1 MGFVMTE
8 NIILNFKKSLLGRYT
23 NSLFQLMPKKVTL
36 ALCLMVLI
44 SLTQGVSL
52 ILLVPLL
59 QLVGL
64 NVAQGSLG
72 QIAGIVSIVFTSLGL
87 QLNIVTVLIIYVVVI
102 SFIAILNRLQT
113 LMTSEIQFQFAAHMR
128 KQLYMA
134 ITNSNWLFLSTM
146 KSSNFAHALTNEIER
161 ISIGTGR
168 FLSLLSSIMILIVYI
183 IFALKIAGILTGI
196 IFIVGIAILL
206 VLRRMVNKSRSSG
219 QGITTTTQDLYS
231 SVLQHLDGMKTIKS
245 FGMQEENIRVFSKE
259 TNNVANTYLE
269 TIQTYAD
276 VRLLFDIG
284 TVIVLAIMVIIL
296 VEVIKLPTASL
307 FLLIYLFIMMIPQ
320 FSIIQSSYQ
329 YIITMLPAYDN
340 VKMVEKQCLENTEI
354 IEYTENK
361 IELNNAV
368 TLDNVSFSYRDKD
381 HKFIENL
388 NLKILA
394 GKTTAIVGSSGAGKS
409 TVADLVMGLIQ
420 PDGGEIK
427 VDNIIISKNLTGYW
441 RGQIGYVAQETF
453 LFNETIRF
461 NLLLAQPKATEKD
474 IIEVLKLAS
483 ANEFVSKLPEGLNT
497 FIGDRG
503 VKLSGGE
510 RQRLALARALL
521 RKPSLLILDEA
532 TSNLDSKNENKILKA
547 IDDLHGEITILIIAH
562 RLSTIKNADYIY
574 LIDQGQILE
583 SGTWDELLKIE
594 EGWFRDICVAQ
605 GIKN

>member
-1 MGFVMTE
+1 MAE

-64 NVAQGSLG
+64 NVTQGSLG
-72 QIAGIVSIVFTSLGL
+72 QIAGVVSTVFTSLGL
-87 QLNIVTVLIIYVVVI
+87 QLNIATVLIIYVAVI

-113 LMTSEIQFQFAAHMR
+113 LMTAEIQFQFAAHMR

-161 ISIGTGR
+161 ISNGTGR

-183 IFALKIAGILTGI
+183 IFALKLAGIITGV
-196 IFIVGIAILL
+196 IFIVGISILL

-219 QGITTTTQDLYS
+219 QEITTTTQDLYS
-231 SVLQHLDGMKTIKS
+231 SILQHLDGMKTIKS
-245 FGMQEENIRVFSKE
+245 FGMQDENIRVFSNQ
-259 TNNVANTYLE
+259 TNKVAKNYLKS
-269 TIQTYAD
+269 IQTYAD
-276 VRLLFDIG
+276 VKLLFDVG

-296 VEVIKLPTASL
+296 LEVIKLPTASL

-320 FSIIQSSYQ
+320 FSIIQNSYQ
-329 YIITMLPAYDN
+329 YFITMLPAYNN
-340 VKMVEKQCLENTEI
+340 VIMLKEQCLENTEVKALG
-354 IEYTENK
+354 ERV
-361 IELNNAV
+361 ELNNAV
-368 TLDNVSFSYRDKD
+368 ELKNVWFSYQSDEYFSMKD
-381 HKFIENL
+381 L
-388 NLKILA
+388 NLKIYA
-394 GKTTAIVGSSGAGKS
+394 GKTTAIVGLSGAGKS

-420 PDGGEIK
+420 PNEGEIT
-427 VDNIIISKNLTGYW
+427 VDDIPINKNFPGYW
-441 RGQIGYVAQETF
+441 KDQIGYVAQETF
-453 LFNETIRF
+453 LFNETIRL
-461 NLLLAQPKATEKD
+461 NLLLAQPKANEKD
-474 IIEVLKLAS
+474 IIDALKLAS
-483 ANEFVSKLPEGLNT
+483 ANEFVSKLPEGLDT
-497 FIGDRG
+497 VIGDRG
-503 VKLSGGE
+503 VKFSGGE

-532 TSNLDSKNENKILKA
+532 TSNLDSKNEKKILKA

-562 RLSTIKNADYIY
+562 RLSTIENADYIY
-574 LIDQGQILE
+574 LIDEGQILE
-583 SGTWDELLKIE
+583 SGTWKDLLKKE
-594 EGWFRDICVAQ
+594 QGNFRDICNDQ
-605 GIKN
+605 GI

>member
-1 MGFVMTE
+1 MAE

-64 NVAQGSLG
+64 NVTQGSLG
-72 QIAGIVSIVFTSLGL
+72 QIAGVVSTVFTSLGL
-87 QLNIVTVLIIYVVVI
+87 QLNIATVLIIYVAVI

-113 LMTSEIQFQFAAHMR
+113 LMTAEIQFQFAAHMR

-161 ISIGTGR
+161 ISNGTGR

-183 IFALKIAGILTGI
+183 IFALKLAGIITGV
-196 IFIVGIAILL
+196 IFIVGISILL

-219 QGITTTTQDLYS
+219 QEITTTTQDLYS
-231 SVLQHLDGMKTIKS
+231 SILQHLDGMKTIKS
-245 FGMQEENIRVFSKE
+245 FGMQDENIRVFSNQ
-259 TNNVANTYLE
+259 TNKVAKNYLKS
-269 TIQTYAD
+269 IQTYAD
-276 VRLLFDIG
+276 VKLLFDVG

-296 VEVIKLPTASL
+296 LEVIKLPTASL

-320 FSIIQSSYQ
+320 FSIIQNSYQ
-329 YIITMLPAYDN
+329 YFITMLPAYNN
-340 VKMVEKQCLENTEI
+340 VIMLKEQCLENTEVKDI
-354 IEYTENK
+354 GERV
-361 IELNNAV
+361 ELNNAIE
-368 TLDNVSFSYRDKD
+368 LKNVWFSYQSDEYFSMKD
-381 HKFIENL
+381 L
-388 NLKILA
+388 NLKIYA
-394 GKTTAIVGSSGAGKS
+394 GKTTAIVGLSGAGKS

-420 PDGGEIK
+420 PNEGEIT
-427 VDNIIISKNLTGYW
+427 VDDIPINKNFPGYW
-441 RGQIGYVAQETF
+441 KDQIGYVAQETF
-453 LFNETIRF
+453 LFNETIRL
-461 NLLLAQPKATEKD
+461 NLLLAQPKANEKD
-474 IIEVLKLAS
+474 IIDALKLAS
-483 ANEFVSKLPEGLNT
+483 ANEFVSKLPEGLDT
-497 FIGDRG
+497 VIGDRG
-503 VKLSGGE
+503 VKFSGGE

-532 TSNLDSKNENKILKA
+532 TSNLDSKNEKKILKA

-562 RLSTIKNADYIY
+562 RLSTIENADYIY
-574 LIDQGQILE
+574 LIDEGQILE
-583 SGTWDELLKIE
+583 SGTWKDLLKKE
-594 EGWFRDICVAQ
+594 QGNFRDICNDQ
-605 GIKN
+605 GI

>member
-1 MGFVMTE
+1 MTE

-87 QLNIVTVLIIYVVVI
+87 QLNIVTVLILYVVVV

-113 LMTSEIQFQFAAHMR
+113 LMTSEIQFQFAAHIR

-183 IFALKIAGILTGI
+183 IFALKIAGIFTGI

-231 SVLQHLDGMKTIKS
+231 SILQHLDGMKTIKS
-245 FGMQEENIRVFSKE
+245 FGMQEENIRVFSNE
-259 TNNVANTYLE
+259 TNNVANNYLE
-269 TIQTYAD
+269 SIQTYAD
-276 VRLLFDIG
+276 VKLLFDVG

-296 VEVIKLPTASL
+296 LEVIKLPTASL
-307 FLLIYLFIMMIPQ
+307 FILIYLFIMMIPQ

-329 YIITMLPAYDN
+329 YFITMLPAYDN
-340 VKMVEKQCLENTEI
+340 VMMVEKQCLENTEI
-354 IEYTENK
+354 MEYSEDK

-381 HKFIENL
+381 HKFIKNL

-420 PDGGEIK
+420 PDEGEIK
-427 VDNIIISKNLTGYW
+427 VDNIIISNNLTGYW

-453 LFNETIRF
+453 LFNETVRF
-461 NLLLAQPKATEKD
+461 NLLLAQPKANEKD
-474 IIEVLKLAS
+474 IIEALKLAS

-532 TSNLDSKNENKILKA
+532 TSNLDSQNEKKILKA

-574 LIDQGQILE
+574 LIDEGQILE
-583 SGTWDELLKIE
+583 SGTWNELLKKE
-594 EGWFRDICVAQ
+594 EGWFKDICEAQ
-605 GIKN
+605 GIKL

>member
-1 MGFVMTE
+1 MAE

-64 NVAQGSLG
+64 NVTQGSLG
-72 QIAGIVSIVFTSLGL
+72 QIAGIVSTVFTSLGL
-87 QLNIVTVLIIYVVVI
+87 QLNIATVLIIYVAVI

-113 LMTSEIQFQFAAHMR
+113 LMTAEIQFQFAAHMR

-161 ISIGTGR
+161 ISNGTGR

-183 IFALKIAGILTGI
+183 IFALKLAGIITGI
-196 IFIVGIAILL
+196 IFIVGISILL

-219 QGITTTTQDLYS
+219 QEITTTTQDLYS
-231 SVLQHLDGMKTIKS
+231 SILQHLDGMKTIKS
-245 FGMQEENIRVFSKE
+245 FGMQDENIRVFSNQ
-259 TNNVANTYLE
+259 TNKVAKNYLKM
-269 TIQTYAD
+269 IQTYAD
-276 VRLLFDIG
+276 VKLLFDVG

-296 VEVIKLPTASL
+296 LEVIKLPTASL

-320 FSIIQSSYQ
+320 FSIIQNSYQ
-329 YIITMLPAYDN
+329 YFITMLPAYNN
-340 VKMVEKQCLENTEI
+340 VIMLKEQCLENTEVKDI
-354 IEYTENK
+354 GERV
-361 IELNNAV
+361 ELNNAIE
-368 TLDNVSFSYRDKD
+368 LKNVWFSYQSDEYFSMKD
-381 HKFIENL
+381 L
-388 NLKILA
+388 NLKIYA
-394 GKTTAIVGSSGAGKS
+394 GKTTAIVGLSGAGKS

-420 PDGGEIK
+420 PNEGEIT
-427 VDNIIISKNLTGYW
+427 VDDIPINKNFPGYW
-441 RGQIGYVAQETF
+441 KDQIGYVAQETF
-453 LFNETIRF
+453 LFNETIRL
-461 NLLLAQPKATEKD
+461 NLLLAQPKANEKD
-474 IIEVLKLAS
+474 IIDALKLAS
-483 ANEFVSKLPEGLNT
+483 ANEFVSKLPEGLDT
-497 FIGDRG
+497 VIGDRG

-532 TSNLDSKNENKILKA
+532 TSNLDSKNEKKILKA

-562 RLSTIKNADYIY
+562 RLSTIENADYIY
-574 LIDQGQILE
+574 LIDEGQILE
-583 SGTWDELLKIE
+583 SGTWKDLLKKE
-594 EGWFRDICVAQ
+594 QGNFRDICNDQ
-605 GIKN
+605 GI

>member
-1 MGFVMTE
+1 MGIVMTE
-8 NIILNFKKSLLGRYT
+8 NIIQNFKKSLLGRYT

-87 QLNIVTVLIIYVVVI
+87 QLNIVTVLILYVVVV

-113 LMTSEIQFQFAAHMR
+113 LMISDIQFQFAAHMR

-134 ITNSNWLFLSTM
+134 ITNSNWLFLSKM
-146 KSSNFAHALTNEIER
+146 KSSNLAHALTNEIER
-161 ISIGTGR
+161 ISIGTGH

-231 SVLQHLDGMKTIKS
+231 SILQHLDGMKTIKS
-245 FGMQEENIRVFSKE
+245 FGMQEENIRVFSNE
-259 TNNVANTYLE
+259 TNNVAKNYLE
-269 TIQTYAD
+269 SIQTYAD
-276 VRLLFDIG
+276 VKLLFDVG

-296 VEVIKLPTASL
+296 LEVIKLPTASL

-320 FSIIQSSYQ
+320 FSMIQSSYQ
-329 YIITMLPAYDN
+329 YFITMLPAYDN
-340 VKMVEKQCLENTEI
+340 VMMVEKQCLENSEI
-354 IEYTENK
+354 MEYNGDK

-381 HKFIENL
+381 HEFIRNL
-388 NLKILA
+388 NL
-394 GKTTAIVGSSGAGKS
+394 
-409 TVADLVMGLIQ
+409 
-420 PDGGEIK
+420 
-427 VDNIIISKNLTGYW
+427 
-441 RGQIGYVAQETF
+441 
-453 LFNETIRF
+453 
-461 NLLLAQPKATEKD
+461 D
-474 IIEVLKLAS
+474 I
-483 ANEFVSKLPEGLNT
+483 
-497 FIGDRG
+497 
-503 VKLSGGE
+503 
-510 RQRLALARALL
+510 
-521 RKPSLLILDEA
+521 
-532 TSNLDSKNENKILKA
+532 
-547 IDDLHGEITILIIAH
+547 
-562 RLSTIKNADYIY
+562 
-574 LIDQGQILE
+574 
-583 SGTWDELLKIE
+583 
-594 EGWFRDICVAQ
+594 
-605 GIKN
+605 

>member
-1 MGFVMTE
+1 MTE

-72 QIAGIVSIVFTSLGL
+72 QIASIVSTVFISLGL
-87 QLNIVTVLIIYVVVI
+87 QLNIVTVLILYVAVV

-161 ISIGTGR
+161 ISNGTGR

-183 IFALKIAGILTGI
+183 IFALKLAGIITGI
-196 IFIVGIAILL
+196 LFIVGISILL

-219 QGITTTTQDLYS
+219 QEITRTTQDLYS
-231 SVLQHLDGMKTIKS
+231 SILQHLDGMKTIKS
-245 FGMQEENIRVFSKE
+245 FGMQDENIRVFSNQ
-259 TNNVANTYLE
+259 TNNVANNYLKM
-269 TIQTYAD
+269 IQTYAD
-276 VRLLFDIG
+276 VKLLFDVG

-296 VEVIKLPTASL
+296 LEVIKLPTASL

-320 FSIIQSSYQ
+320 FSIIQNSYQ
-329 YIITMLPAYDN
+329 YFITMLPAYNN
-340 VKMVEKQCLENTEI
+340 VIMLKEQCLENSEI
-354 IEYTENK
+354 IESIGDK
-361 IELNNAV
+361 IQLKNMIKLE
-368 TLDNVSFSYRDKD
+368 NVSFSYRGEEYFSMED
-381 HKFIENL
+381 L
-388 NLKILA
+388 NLQITA
-394 GKTTAIVGSSGAGKS
+394 GKTTAIVGPSGAGKS
-409 TVADLVMGLIQ
+409 TVADLIMGLIH
-420 PDGGEIK
+420 PDEGEITIDDVFVSPK
-427 VDNIIISKNLTGYW
+427 FMGSW
-441 RGQIGYVAQETF
+441 RSQIGYVAQETF

-461 NLLLAQPKATEKD
+461 NLLIAQPKTDEKKLID
-474 IIEVLKLAS
+474 ALKLAS
-483 ANEFVSKLPEGLNT
+483 AYEFVSKLPEGLDT

-532 TSNLDSKNENKILKA
+532 TSNLDSKNEKKILKA

-562 RLSTIKNADYIY
+562 RLSTIENADYIY
-574 LIDQGQILE
+574 LIDEGQILE
-583 SGTWDELLKIE
+583 SGTWNDLLKNQN
-594 EGWFRDICVAQ
+594 GYFRDICNAQ
-605 GIKN
+605 GIS

>member
-1 MGFVMTE
+1 MAE

-64 NVAQGSLG
+64 NVTQGSLG
-72 QIAGIVSIVFTSLGL
+72 QIAGIVSTVFTSLGL
-87 QLNIVTVLIIYVVVI
+87 QLNIATVLIIYVAVI

-113 LMTSEIQFQFAAHMR
+113 LMTAEIQFQFAAHMR

-161 ISIGTGR
+161 ISNGTGR

-183 IFALKIAGILTGI
+183 IFALKLAGIITGV
-196 IFIVGIAILL
+196 IFIVGISILL

-219 QGITTTTQDLYS
+219 QEITTTTQDLYS
-231 SVLQHLDGMKTIKS
+231 SILQHLDGMKTIKS
-245 FGMQEENIRVFSKE
+245 FGMQDENIRVFSNQ
-259 TNNVANTYLE
+259 TNKVAKNYLKS
-269 TIQTYAD
+269 IQTYAD
-276 VRLLFDIG
+276 VKLLFDVG

-296 VEVIKLPTASL
+296 LEVIKLPTASL

-320 FSIIQSSYQ
+320 FSIIQNSYQ
-329 YIITMLPAYDN
+329 YFITMLPAYNN
-340 VKMVEKQCLENTEI
+340 VIMLKEQCLENTEVKALG
-354 IEYTENK
+354 ERV
-361 IELNNAV
+361 ELNNAV
-368 TLDNVSFSYRDKD
+368 ELKNVWFSYQSDEYFSMKD
-381 HKFIENL
+381 L
-388 NLKILA
+388 NLKIYA
-394 GKTTAIVGSSGAGKS
+394 GKTTAIVGLSGAGKS

-420 PDGGEIK
+420 PNEGEIT
-427 VDNIIISKNLTGYW
+427 VDDIPINKNFPGYW
-441 RGQIGYVAQETF
+441 KDQIGYVAQETF
-453 LFNETIRF
+453 LFNETIRL
-461 NLLLAQPKATEKD
+461 NLLLAQPKANEKD
-474 IIEVLKLAS
+474 IIDALKLAS
-483 ANEFVSKLPEGLNT
+483 ANEFVSKLPEGLDT
-497 FIGDRG
+497 VIGDRG
-503 VKLSGGE
+503 VKFSGGE

-532 TSNLDSKNENKILKA
+532 TSNLDSKNEKKILKA

-562 RLSTIKNADYIY
+562 RLSTIENADYIY
-574 LIDQGQILE
+574 LIDEGQILE
-583 SGTWDELLKIE
+583 SGTWNDLLKKE
-594 EGWFRDICVAQ
+594 QGNFRDICNDQ
-605 GIKN
+605 GI

>member
-1 MGFVMTE
+1 MAE

-72 QIAGIVSIVFTSLGL
+72 QIAGIVSTVFISLGL
-87 QLNIVTVLIIYVVVI
+87 QLNIATVLIIYVAVI

-113 LMTSEIQFQFAAHMR
+113 LMTAEIQFQFAAHMR

-161 ISIGTGR
+161 ISNGTGR

-183 IFALKIAGILTGI
+183 IFALKLAGIITGI
-196 IFIVGIAILL
+196 IFIVGISILL

-219 QGITTTTQDLYS
+219 QEITTTTQDLYS
-231 SVLQHLDGMKTIKS
+231 SILQHLDGMKTIKS
-245 FGMQEENIRVFSKE
+245 FGMQDENIRVFSNQ
-259 TNNVANTYLE
+259 TNKVAKNYLKS
-269 TIQTYAD
+269 IQTYAD
-276 VRLLFDIG
+276 VKLLFDVG

-296 VEVIKLPTASL
+296 LEVIKLPTASL

-320 FSIIQSSYQ
+320 FSIIQNSYQ
-329 YIITMLPAYDN
+329 YFITMLPAYNN
-340 VKMVEKQCLENTEI
+340 VIMLKEQCLENTEVKALG
-354 IEYTENK
+354 ERV
-361 IELNNAV
+361 ELNNAV
-368 TLDNVSFSYRDKD
+368 ELKNVWFSYQSDEYFSMKD
-381 HKFIENL
+381 L
-388 NLKILA
+388 NLKIYA
-394 GKTTAIVGSSGAGKS
+394 GKTTAIVGLSGAGKS

-420 PDGGEIK
+420 PNEGEIT
-427 VDNIIISKNLTGYW
+427 VDDIPINKNFPGYW
-441 RGQIGYVAQETF
+441 KDQIGYVAQETF
-453 LFNETIRF
+453 LFNETIRL
-461 NLLLAQPKATEKD
+461 NLLLAQPKANEKD
-474 IIEVLKLAS
+474 IIDALKLAS
-483 ANEFVSKLPEGLNT
+483 ANEFVSKLPEGLDT
-497 FIGDRG
+497 VIGDRG
-503 VKLSGGE
+503 VKFSGGE

-532 TSNLDSKNENKILKA
+532 TSNLDSKNEKKILKA

-562 RLSTIKNADYIY
+562 RLSTIENADYIY
-574 LIDQGQILE
+574 LIDEGQILE
-583 SGTWDELLKIE
+583 SGTWNDLLKKE
-594 EGWFRDICVAQ
+594 QGNFRDICNDQ
-605 GIKN
+605 GI

>member
-44 SLTQGVSL
+44 SLTQGISL

-245 FGMQEENIRVFSKE
+245 FGMQEENIRVFSNE

-296 VEVIKLPTASL
+296 LEVIKLPTASL

-354 IEYTENK
+354 KEYTEDK

-388 NLKILA
+388 NLKILV

-461 NLLLAQPKATEKD
+461 NLLISPT
-474 IIEVLKLAS
+474 
-483 ANEFVSKLPEGLNT
+483 
-497 FIGDRG
+497 
-503 VKLSGGE
+503 
-510 RQRLALARALL
+510 
-521 RKPSLLILDEA
+521 
-532 TSNLDSKNENKILKA
+532 
-547 IDDLHGEITILIIAH
+547 
-562 RLSTIKNADYIY
+562 
-574 LIDQGQILE
+574 
-583 SGTWDELLKIE
+583 
-594 EGWFRDICVAQ
+594 
-605 GIKN
+605 